1 MGTSLINSLLTSF
14 FATLGFGVLLH
25 APSRALLLTAVCGMV
40 ANGCYWALGA
50 AGLSDHAAIFLAAVA
65 ASLLAEFL
73 ARRMKMAATVF
84 ITLSIIPLVPGLSLY
99 RAMAFLAQGESNA
112 GLELGVSAMISFLM
126 IALGIGM
133 GSFLIRLHRS
143 PAPAAPA
150 KGEGNQPPTMS

>member
-1 MGTSLINSLLTSF
+1 MGINLINALLTSF

-25 APSRALLLTAVCGMV
+25 APSRALLLTAVCGMA

-65 ASLLAEFL
+65 ASILAEFL

-99 RAMAFLAQGESNA
+99 RAMAFLAQGKSKE
-112 GLELGVSAMISFLM
+112 GLELGVSAMITFLM
-126 IALGIGM
+126 ISLGIGM
-133 GSFLIRLHRS
+133 GSFLIRLRRGS
-143 PAPAAPA
+143 GAPTPPVAE
-150 KGEGNQPPTMS
+150 EGGAE